1 MEEIAGRL
9 VVLFGLRLRSAERA
23 QELAPA
29 QVRRLV
35 GRTAD
40 RLAELRRHEF
50 AGLPDHEWRA
60 AVEAVRDCLHAVAPI
75 DLTFALD
82 SDLEPRRMAAEIA
95 ARGAGTRAVA
105 LLGEGGRAAY
115 GAMLLACCEQ
125 ILGYVRMLPDF
136 SERVQVQTLRD
147 VHEVQRAVDRLAGAD
162 ERRED
167 TAGHRF
173 E

>member
-1 MEEIAGRL
+1 MDPVTALLLGILGNVMEEIAGRL

-95 ARGAGTRAVA
+95 ARGAGTRNRSPSARA
-105 LLGEGGRAAY
+105 TSTSCSTNRPATARRPLASISSGSARTEAWGRCAARDGRAT
-115 GAMLLACCEQ
+115 GS
-125 ILGYVRMLPDF
+125 G
-136 SERVQVQTLRD
+136 
-147 VHEVQRAVDRLAGAD
+147 
-162 ERRED
+162 
-167 TAGHRF
+167 
-173 E
+173 